1 MTDLLKDAPLSHFA
15 QTEPRRI
22 LTDSPD
28 QCALPKGHKHPGVK
42 MGLCI
47 WEWGQLAGLP
57 YLLFRSP
64 GAHFTK
70 PFIFAADDCKELI
83 KLPKVKCLR
92 NNQRQGGSVQL
103 GGTWGGGA
111 IGVARV
117 RVGGV

>member
-1 MTDLLKDAPLSHFA
+1 MADLLKEAPLSHFA

-22 LTDSPD
+22 LTAPISV
-28 QCALPKGHKHPGVK
+28 LFPKVTSTLDA
-42 MGLCI
+42 GLCI